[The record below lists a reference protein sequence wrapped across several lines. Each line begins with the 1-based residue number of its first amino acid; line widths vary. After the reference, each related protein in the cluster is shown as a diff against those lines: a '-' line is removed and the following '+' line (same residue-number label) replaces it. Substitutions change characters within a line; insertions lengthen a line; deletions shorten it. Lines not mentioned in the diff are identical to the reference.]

1 MTNKRIQLSTNV
13 DGQNVNVYPVT
24 KSEFVEF
31 SDGKTLNDKLNNM
44 DGNHEHGLATPA
56 KDGFMSKEDK
66 AKLDGVNNYTHP
78 STHAATMI
86 TEDAT
91 HRFVTDAE
99 KTKWDNKADTTMAS
113 KTNAG
118 LMSASDKQRID
129 GLNAEFKTRDDKIT
143 KNAEDIKSW
152 NDEMINKEYQ
162 YFNGQDITI
171 DNSIVSKTTD
181 MIIKG
186 RTLNNLFK
194 VNAIKDDSTRNFL
207 NATTPAVNEP
217 KDRIVYVVNNSN
229 KKIVLNVFK
238 MTNEWDSNPI
248 VMENSITKLDLTSKR
263 LIGILGKFEHG

>member
-86 TEDAT
+86 TEDVT

-99 KTKWDNKADTTMAS
+99 KTK
-113 KTNAG
+113 
-118 LMSASDKQRID
+118 
-129 GLNAEFKTRDDKIT
+129 
-143 KNAEDIKSW
+143 
-152 NDEMINKEYQ
+152 
-162 YFNGQDITI
+162 
-171 DNSIVSKTTD
+171 
-181 MIIKG
+181 
-186 RTLNNLFK
+186 
-194 VNAIKDDSTRNFL
+194 
-207 NATTPAVNEP
+207 
-217 KDRIVYVVNNSN
+217 
-229 KKIVLNVFK
+229 
-238 MTNEWDSNPI
+238 
-248 VMENSITKLDLTSKR
+248 
-263 LIGILGKFEHG
+263 